1 MGLFWGVI
9 ASWYFSFS
17 PSSERPPVMSCR
29 RADLTLDGQTGM
41 TFSMP
46 SDQPG
51 SDEVSGMPS
60 VAFREASST
69 DLDLLALMNAEL
81 LEFEIGSAPS
91 VEILRGQIESGFDQ
105 GSRAM
110 IVTICG
116 MPAGYALYTEKPDLM
131 YLQHFLIRG
140 PWRMEADRRE
150 FNSARAIPRPRR
162 T

>member
-1 MGLFWGVI
+1 MTLWVPSHRAMNQGI
-9 ASWYFSFS
+9 DASLA
-17 PSSERPPVMSCR
+17 V
-29 RADLTLDGQTGM
+29 D
-41 TFSMP
+41 
-46 SDQPG
+46 
-51 SDEVSGMPS
+51 
-60 VAFREASST
+60 FREASSA

-116 MPAGYALYTEKPDLM
+116 MPAGYVLYTEKPDLM
-131 YLQHFLIRG
+131 YLQHFLIRD